1 MAQDFENVFDLDD
14 LSDEELRALVR
25 DQLAQDDAID
35 ADGIIVHVKD
45 GYVSL
50 SGRVG
55 TDEEKQIADHVLSD
69 VIGLE
74 DYRNNLF
81 VEKMWRDQEPEAAD
95 DAVAR
100 AADTE
105 DDSLLGGSDLS
116 ATDDEAQRASD
127 NDDASLFG
135 TRDIESVMEN
145 GVPWIPPDE
154 PTPEGRDA
162 GS

>member
-14 LSDEELRALVR
+14 LSDAELRDLVHE
-25 DQLAQDDAID
+25 QLAQDVAID
-35 ADGIIVHVKD
+35 VDGILVHVKD
-45 GYVSL
+45 GYVTL

-55 TDEEKQIADHVLSD
+55 TEGEKQIADHVLSD

-74 DYRNNLF
+74 TYSNDIF
-81 VEKMWRDQEPEAAD
+81 VDPIRRDEEPEAAD

-100 AADTE
+100 AASSSDE
-105 DDSLLGGSDLS
+105 SLLGGSDLS
-116 ATDDEAQRASD
+116 DTDDEAQRASD

-145 GVPWIPPDE
+145 GVPWIPPNE

-162 GS
+162 S

>member
-14 LSDEELRALVR
+14 LSDAELRGLVR

-35 ADGIIVHVKD
+35 VDGILVHVKD
-45 GYVSL
+45 GYVTL
-50 SGRVG
+50 SGQVG
-55 TDEEKQIADHVLSD
+55 TEGEKQIADHVLSD

-74 DYRNNLF
+74 TYSNDIF
-81 VEKMWRDQEPEAAD
+81 VDAVRRDEEPEAAD
-95 DAVAR
+95 EAAAR
-100 AADTE
+100 AASSSDE
-105 DDSLLGGSDLS
+105 SLLGGSDL
-116 ATDDEAQRASD
+116 ADTDDEARRASD

-135 TRDIESVMEN
+135 TRDMESVMEN

-162 GS
+162 S

>member
-14 LSDEELRALVR
+14 LSDEELRTLVR
-25 DQLAQDDAID
+25 EQLAQDDAID
-35 ADGIIVHVKD
+35 VDGILVHAKD
-45 GYVSL
+45 GYVTL

-55 TDEEKQIADHVLSD
+55 TEGEKQIADHVLSD

-74 DYRNNLF
+74 NFANDLIVDAVR
-81 VEKMWRDQEPEAAD
+81 RDEEPEAAD
-95 DAVAR
+95 EAVAR
-100 AADTE
+100 AAARGE
-105 DDSLLGGSDLS
+105 DPLFGGSDLS
-116 ATDDEAQRASD
+116 DTDDEAQRATD

-162 GS
+162 P

>member
-14 LSDEELRALVR
+14 LSDAELRGLVR
-25 DQLAQDDAID
+25 DQLAQDDQID
-35 ADGIIVHVKD
+35 VDGILVHVKD
-45 GYVSL
+45 GYVTL

-55 TDEEKQIADHVLSD
+55 TDAEKQIADHVLSD

-74 DYRNNLF
+74 SYSNDIF
-81 VEKMWRDQEPEAAD
+81 VDPVRRDEEPEAAD

-100 AADTE
+100 AASRGE
-105 DDSLLGGSDLS
+105 DGLLGGTDLS
-116 ATDDEAQRASD
+116 ATDDEAQRATD
-127 NDDASLFG
+127 DDDASLFG

-145 GVPWIPPDE
+145 GLPWIPPDE

-162 GS
+162 I

>member
-14 LSDEELRALVR
+14 LSDEELRGLVR

-35 ADGIIVHVKD
+35 ADGILVHVKD
-45 GYVSL
+45 GYVTL

-55 TDEEKQIADHVLSD
+55 TEGEKQIADHVLSD

-74 DYRNNLF
+74 TYSNDVF
-81 VEKMWRDQEPEAAD
+81 VDSVRRDEEPEAAD
-95 DAVAR
+95 EAVAR
-100 AADTE
+100 AADSE
-105 DDSLLGGSDLS
+105 DESLLGGSDLS
-116 ATDDEAQRASD
+116 ATDDEAQRATD
-127 NDDASLFG
+127 NDNASLFG

-162 GS
+162 S

>member
-14 LSDEELRALVR
+14 LSDEELRTLVR
-25 DQLAQDDAID
+25 EQLAQDDEID
-35 ADGIIVHVKD
+35 VDGILVHAKD
-45 GYVSL
+45 GYVTL

-55 TDEEKQIADHVLSD
+55 TEGEKQIADHVLSD

-74 DYRNNLF
+74 NFANDLIVDPVR
-81 VEKMWRDQEPEAAD
+81 RDEEPEAAD
-95 DAVAR
+95 EAVAR
-100 AADTE
+100 AAARGE
-105 DDSLLGGSDLS
+105 DPLLGGSDLS
-116 ATDDEAQRASD
+116 DTDDEARRATD

-162 GS
+162 P

>member
-1 MAQDFENVFDLDD
+1 MAQDFENAFDLDD
-14 LSDEELRALVR
+14 LSDAELRDLVR
-25 DQLAQDDAID
+25 EQLAQDDAID
-35 ADGIIVHVKD
+35 VDGILVHVKD
-45 GYVSL
+45 GYVTL

-55 TDEEKQIADHVLSD
+55 TEGEKQIADHVLSD

-74 DYRNNLF
+74 TYSNDIFIDPIR
-81 VEKMWRDQEPEAAD
+81 RDEEPEAAD
-95 DAVAR
+95 DAVTR
-100 AADTE
+100 AASSSDE
-105 DDSLLGGSDLS
+105 SLLGGSDLS
-116 ATDDEAQRASD
+116 DTDDEAQRASD

-162 GS
+162 S

>member
-14 LSDEELRALVR
+14 LSDAELRDLVR
-25 DQLAQDDAID
+25 EQLAQDVAID
-35 ADGIIVHVKD
+35 VDGILVHVKD
-45 GYVSL
+45 GYVTL

-55 TDEEKQIADHVLSD
+55 TEGEKQIADHVLSD

-74 DYRNNLF
+74 TYSNDIF
-81 VEKMWRDQEPEAAD
+81 VDPIRRAEEPEAAD

-100 AADTE
+100 AASSSDE
-105 DDSLLGGSDLS
+105 SLLGGSDLS
-116 ATDDEAQRASD
+116 DSDDEAQRASD

-145 GVPWIPPDE
+145 GVPWIPPNE

-162 GS
+162 S

>member
-14 LSDEELRALVR
+14 LSDDELRGLVR
-25 DQLAQDDAID
+25 NQLAQDDGVD

-45 GYVSL
+45 GVVSL

-74 DYRNNLF
+74 EYSNNLF
-81 VEKMWRDQEPEAAD
+81 VEKVWRDVEPEAAD

-100 AADTE
+100 ARSSE

-116 ATDDEAQRASD
+116 ATDDAAQRAAD

-135 TRDIESVMEN
+135 TRDLESVMEN

-162 GS
+162 SS

>member
-14 LSDEELRALVR
+14 LSDEELRTLVR
-25 DQLAQDDAID
+25 EQLAQDDALD
-35 ADGIIVHVKD
+35 VDGILVHAKD
-45 GYVSL
+45 GYVTL

-55 TDEEKQIADHVLSD
+55 TEGEKQIADHVLSD

-74 DYRNNLF
+74 NFANDLIVDPIR
-81 VEKMWRDQEPEAAD
+81 RDEEPEAAD
-95 DAVAR
+95 EAVAR
-100 AADTE
+100 AAARGE
-105 DDSLLGGSDLS
+105 DPLLGGSDLPD
-116 ATDDEAQRASD
+116 TDDEALRATD

-162 GS
+162 S